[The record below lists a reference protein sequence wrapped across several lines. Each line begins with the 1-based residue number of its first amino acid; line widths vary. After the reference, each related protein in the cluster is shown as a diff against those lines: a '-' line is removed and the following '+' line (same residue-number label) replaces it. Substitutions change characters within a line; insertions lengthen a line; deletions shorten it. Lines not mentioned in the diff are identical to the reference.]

1 MIMLMTKVV
10 QRDFVLGLV
19 LSFVN
24 YEKDEAYD

>member
-10 QRDFVLGLV
+10 HRDFVLGLV